1 MKINKVVILFMLILF
16 TGIMQSQINY
26 NQRDDK
32 YRLLG
37 LKRAK
42 EVYESAKKDY
52 DRAKELFSK
61 QLISESEYD
70 NNKARFA
77 DAEVNYQ
84 QSLLAV
90 LFENQ
95 FVSVDK
101 AVKYQNKEGK
111 KFVRL
116 RVENSSGGSEE
127 FQKLINIDDKLFKSL
142 QPDIIN
148 NVYISLSNNDG
159 SIIGQP
165 YEAKISQLK
174 FGMPVDLTF
183 ALLQEV
189 DAVTVNIIY
198 GNGSTRSMKIFL
210 QKDASQNIVAV
221 QSKQFSQEGELGKT
235 ASYDLTLELF
245 SGVNNTFR
253 LEVVNL
259 PQQITKY
266 FKDTES
272 GARLNQ
278 FKFTEN
284 VNTRKASLEVSLPDR
299 PSDEIKMDKPIQFYV
314 LVIPHDKEIGL
325 TANKNWTQEEIEKL
339 NVGFVKLE
347 LLPKGKGR
355 LLVRAPQLFYTV
367 ESDGSVESTIDIVNE
382 GTRTLDN
389 IEVKLDLPLN
399 WGKEIEPSI
408 IKSLGISEE
417 KQVKLKIFPPK
428 DISVGRYEVRIRTT
442 SLSEN
447 QPVTGEDK
455 TLMIE
460 VEGGSNILGT
470 ILLVLLILGL
480 SAGIVIF
487 GIKLSKK

>member
-1 MKINKVVILFMLILF
+1 MKLNKTVILFVLVFFSGIL
-16 TGIMQSQINY
+16 QSQINY

-42 EVYESAKKDY
+42 EVYESAKKDF
-52 DRAKELFSK
+52 DRAKELYSK

-95 FVSVDK
+95 FVSVDR

-116 RVENSSGGSEE
+116 RVENSSGGTEE

-142 QPDIIN
+142 QPDVIN

-159 SIIGQP
+159 AIISQP

-183 ALLQEV
+183 ALLQDI
-189 DAVTVNIIY
+189 DALTVNIIY
-198 GNGSTRSMKIFL
+198 GNGSTRSLKIYL

-245 SGVNNTFR
+245 SGDNNTFR
-253 LEVVNL
+253 FEVVNL
-259 PQQITKY
+259 PQQITRY
-266 FKDTES
+266 FKDAEG

-299 PSDEIKMDKPIQFYV
+299 PSDEIKMDKPIQFFV
-314 LVIPHDKEIGL
+314 LVIPNDKKIERASDK
-325 TANKNWTQEEIEKL
+325 TWTQEEIEKL
-339 NVGFVKLE
+339 NVGYVKLE
-347 LLPKGKGR
+347 LVPKGKGR

-367 ESDGSVESTIDIVNE
+367 QPDGSAESTIEIVNE
-382 GTRTLDN
+382 GTRILDN
-389 IEVKLDLPLN
+389 VEVKLDLPLN
-399 WGKEIEPSI
+399 WGKEIEPTV

-442 SLSEN
+442 SLSEG

-460 VEGGSNILGT
+460 VEGGSNIWGT
-470 ILLVLLILGL
+470 TLLVILILGL

>member
-1 MKINKVVILFMLILF
+1 MNKTILLILLILF
-16 TGIMQSQINY
+16 SVAAQSQINY

-32 YRLLG
+32 YPLLG

-42 EVYESAKKDY
+42 EVYESAKKDFE
-52 DRAKELFSK
+52 RAKELYSK

-70 NNKARFA
+70 NNRAKFA

-84 QSLLAV
+84 QSLLTV
-90 LFENQ
+90 LFEDQ

-101 AVKYQNKEGK
+101 AIKYQNKDGK

-116 RVENSSGGSEE
+116 RVENSSGGTEE
-127 FQKLINIDDKLFKSL
+127 LQKLANIEDKLFKSL
-142 QPDIIN
+142 QPDVIN
-148 NVYISLSNNDG
+148 NVYVSLTNVDGAIIS
-159 SIIGQP
+159 QP
-165 YEAKISQLK
+165 YEAKIPRLRYGS
-174 FGMPVDLTF
+174 PVDLTY
-183 ALLQEV
+183 ALLQDV

-198 GNGSTRSMKIFL
+198 GNGSTRSMKVYL

-245 SGVNNTFR
+245 SGENNTFR

-299 PSDEIKMDKPIQFYV
+299 PSDEIKMDKPIQFFV
-314 LVIPHDKEIGL
+314 LVIPHNKEISPA
-325 TANKNWTQEEIEKL
+325 ANKIWTQDEIEKL

-347 LLPKGKGR
+347 LVPKGKGR

-367 ESDGSVESTIDIVNE
+367 KSDGSVESTIDIVNE

-399 WGKEIEPSI
+399 WGKEIQPSI
-408 IKSLGISEE
+408 INSLGISEE

-442 SLSEN
+442 SLSDG

-455 TLMIE
+455 TIMIE